1 MNDTTLLLRQIH
13 PSFIQA
19 GRVTSQAF
27 TPTPKDDR
35 QLSTYDGDQ
44 ISAAA
49 AFEHYTTQIKCQSIG
64 VYAVRVD
71 ECRELELEVKA
82 DPEPY
87 PEHVVI
93 DFGER
98 TPNAIK
104 TVGKA
109 LREKAVARGWQ
120 HVLEQ

>member
-13 PSFIQA
+13 PNFIHN

-27 TPTPKDDR
+27 TPTQDNR

-49 AFEHYTTQIKCQSIG
+49 AFDHYTRQLQCRSIG
-64 VYAVRVD
+64 VYAVRMD
-71 ECRELELEVKA
+71 ECRELLLEVFA

-93 DFGER
+93 DFGDR
-98 TPNAIK
+98 TANAIK

-109 LREKAVARGWQ
+109 LREKAVTRGW
-120 HVLEQ
+120 LYGGKD

>member
-13 PSFIQA
+13 PSFVQA

-27 TPTPKDDR
+27 TPTSKDSR

-44 ISAAA
+44 ISAAG
-49 AFEHYTTQIKCQSIG
+49 AFEHYTRQPQCQSIG

-71 ECRELELEVKA
+71 ECRELHLEVKA

-93 DFGER
+93 GFGDR

-104 TVGKA
+104 TVAKA

-120 HVLEQ
+120 HIAGH

>member
-1 MNDTTLLLRQIH
+1 MNVTTLLLRQIH

-27 TPTPKDDR
+27 TPTPKDNR
-35 QLSTYDGDQ
+35 QPSTYDGDQ

-49 AFEHYTTQIKCQSIG
+49 AFAHYTSQLKCHSIG

-71 ECRELELEVKA
+71 ECEELGLTVEV

-98 TPNAIK
+98 TANEIK

-109 LREKAVARGWQ
+109 LREKAVTRGW
-120 HVLEQ
+120 LDGGKD

>member
-1 MNDTTLLLRQIH
+1 MNDNTLLLRQIH
-13 PSFIQA
+13 PSFIQN

-27 TPTPKDDR
+27 TPTPKDNH

-49 AFEHYTTQIKCQSIG
+49 AYDHYTSQLQCRSIR
-64 VYAVRVD
+64 VYAVQVA
-71 ECRELELEVKA
+71 ECRELRREVQA

-87 PEHVVI
+87 LEHVVI

-98 TPNAIK
+98 TVNANK

-109 LREKAVARGWQ
+109 LREKAVVRGWLYLAG
-120 HVLEQ
+120 H

>member
-1 MNDTTLLLRQIH
+1 MNDDTLLLRQIH
-13 PSFIQA
+13 PSFVQG

-44 ISAAA
+44 ISASA
-49 AFEHYTTQIKCQSIG
+49 AFDHYTTQINCQSFG
-64 VYAVRVD
+64 VYAVRVG
-71 ECRELELEVKA
+71 ECRELQLEVRA

-93 DFGER
+93 DFGDR
-98 TPNAIK
+98 PPKAIK
-104 TVGKA
+104 SVGKA

-120 HVLEQ
+120 HQGSQ

>member
-13 PSFIQA
+13 PSFIQD
-19 GRVTSQAF
+19 GRVSSQAF
-27 TPTPKDDR
+27 TPTPKDNR

-49 AFEHYTTQIKCQSIG
+49 AFNHYTRQLQCRSMG
-64 VYAVRVD
+64 VFAVMVN
-71 ECRELELEVKA
+71 ECRELQLEVKA

-98 TPNAIK
+98 TANAIK

-120 HVLEQ
+120 HLAGH